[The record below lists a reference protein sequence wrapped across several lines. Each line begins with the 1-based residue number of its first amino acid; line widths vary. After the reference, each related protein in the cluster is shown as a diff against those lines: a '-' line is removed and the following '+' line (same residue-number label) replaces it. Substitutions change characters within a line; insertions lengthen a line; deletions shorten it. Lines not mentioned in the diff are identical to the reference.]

1 MASTMHANEVEEEIQ
16 RILRVSGIESAPI
29 DPSSLS
35 CLRQIVQERRKK
47 KTEGQSNLDKGT
59 SEPKLIKINQQIP
72 SGDDPVLDQLR
83 VQTQLLIDMQRQLN
97 ALTAKVD
104 RLEANNTLASNAGNE
119 KIKISSTTRYFTR
132 SSSHFMKDNNNDSH
146 STKASETQPTAE
158 ENNQAEPPPQVP
170 QQRGIFG
177 YFRQVLRLF
186 WEQSRTYVRPLDG
199 PLLFKLFFMLL
210 VVISR
215 VAKDNKRQK
224 NANQVYKLKMMT
236 TLLIVGFLYHI
247 RYLQYLYQFF
257 WKENVPMRVWKGEE
271 DIVIP
276 PPSADDANQN
286 DADNHENNENIDDHA
301 NNENRN
307 GNNQIH
313 QIQQPANPI
322 PQPFGVGVQH
332 LDLGGGQE
340 QRRNG
345 FLWGGIVPRD
355 ENDEN
360 AQNNPVFTF
369 VQDVVYLLGSFILS
383 LLPFWN
389 PEALPQPLQPLLRP
403 RNQPQEQNMPAPPS
417 NDDIDIPTVRPPR
430 DAMEPESDDEEEE
443 ILFEYDDME

>member
-1 MASTMHANEVEEEIQ
+1 MHTNEVEEEIQ

-47 KTEGQSNLDKGT
+47 KTEGQSSLDEGT
-59 SEPKLIKINQQIP
+59 SQPKMIKINQQIP
-72 SGDDPVLDQLR
+72 SGDDSVLGQLR
-83 VQTQLLIDMQRQLN
+83 LQTQLLIDMQRQLN
-97 ALTAKVD
+97 ALNAKVD
-104 RLEANNTLASNAGNE
+104 RLEANTLASNAGNE

-132 SSSHFMKDNNNDSH
+132 SSSHFLKDN
-146 STKASETQPTAE
+146 STKALETQPAAE
-158 ENNQAEPPPQVP
+158 ENNQAEPLPPQVP

-177 YFRQVLRLF
+177 YLRQVLRLF

-215 VAKDNKRQK
+215 VAKDNKRHQK

-247 RYLQYLYQFF
+247 RYLQYLYHFF

-276 PPSADDANQN
+276 PPSADDANPN
-286 DADNHENNENIDDHA
+286 DVDNHENNEHHDDDA
-301 NNENRN
+301 NENRN
-307 GNNQIH
+307 GNNNQIH
-313 QIQQPANPI
+313 QIQQPAANPI
-322 PQPFGVGVQH
+322 PRPFGEHVQH

-345 FLWGGIVPRD
+345 FLWGGIAPRD

-369 VQDVVYLLGSFILS
+369 VQDIVYLFGSFILS

-403 RNQPQEQNMPAPPS
+403 RNQPQEQNIPAPPG

>member
-1 MASTMHANEVEEEIQ
+1 MHANEVEEEIQ

-47 KTEGQSNLDKGT
+47 KREGQSSLDEGT
-59 SEPKLIKINQQIP
+59 SKPNMIKIKQQIP
-72 SGDDPVLDQLR
+72 SGDDSVLDQLR
-83 VQTQLLIDMQRQLN
+83 LQTQLLIDMQRQLN
-97 ALTAKVD
+97 ALNAKVD
-104 RLEANNTLASNAGNE
+104 RLEANTLASNAGNE

-132 SSSHFMKDNNNDSH
+132 SSSHFMKDN
-146 STKASETQPTAE
+146 STNAS
-158 ENNQAEPPPQVP
+158 ENNQAEPPPPPQVP

-177 YFRQVLRLF
+177 YLRQVLRLF

-215 VAKDNKRQK
+215 VTKDNKRQK

-271 DIVIP
+271 NIVIP

-286 DADNHENNENIDDHA
+286 DADNHENNENHD
-301 NNENRN
+301 EKWK
-307 GNNQIH
+307 
-313 QIQQPANPI
+313 QPNSSDSATSKSDTSAI
-322 PQPFGVGVQH
+322 
-332 LDLGGGQE
+332 
-340 QRRNG
+340 
-345 FLWGGIVPRD
+345 WGTR
-355 ENDEN
+355 
-360 AQNNPVFTF
+360 T
-369 VQDVVYLLGSFILS
+369 
-383 LLPFWN
+383 
-389 PEALPQPLQPLLRP
+389 
-403 RNQPQEQNMPAPPS
+403 
-417 NDDIDIPTVRPPR
+417 TTT
-430 DAMEPESDDEEEE
+430 
-443 ILFEYDDME
+443 